1 MQFLCKY
8 SRQSNI
14 QATKNSKNLFGVQL
28 TGLLFS
34 EAAVFSN
41 VEPEI
46 ASTHNV
52 YNQVKIISIFKCV
65 VHVDQET
72 AVNGKFELGLT
83 GGKAS

>member
-34 EAAVFSN
+34 EAAVFSD

-46 ASTHNV
+46 ASTHNI
-52 YNQVKIISIFKCV
+52 YNQV
-65 VHVDQET
+65 
-72 AVNGKFELGLT
+72 
-83 GGKAS
+83 

>member
-41 VEPEI
+41 VEPEV
-46 ASTHNV
+46 ASTHQV
-52 YNQVKIISIFKCV
+52 DNQIQVISVFKCV
-65 VHVDQET
+65 VHIDQESV
-72 AVNGKFELGLT
+72 ADGKFEFCLT